1 MRLRKLGHNIFG
13 QHAGYTA
20 DGRVKFYDEELNK
33 IILYQPDE
41 VEVYEY

>member
-20 DGRVKFYDEELNK
+20 TGLVKFYDEELNK
-33 IILYQPDE
+33 KNILVKKPRDD
-41 VEVYEY
+41 

>member
-13 QHAGYTA
+13 QHAGFAA

-33 IILYQPDE
+33 IILYQPEE